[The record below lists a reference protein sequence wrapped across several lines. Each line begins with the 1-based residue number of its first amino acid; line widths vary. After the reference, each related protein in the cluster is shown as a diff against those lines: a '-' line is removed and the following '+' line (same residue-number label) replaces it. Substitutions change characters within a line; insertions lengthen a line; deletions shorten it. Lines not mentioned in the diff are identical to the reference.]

1 MHTYIRKT
9 TVDRASGASRDAA
22 RSAFSAVPVSQ
33 VQFSDTAESRR
44 SSGERVWLQEK
55 GNASKAAAK
64 DKSDKSDKSDKT
76 KEKDDA
82 KDKSDKSDKTK
93 EKDTKQKHDAKDK
106 DKREK
111 GSVQFSQ
118 RPEAGDHPTS
128 TPSNWNLGPDDD
140 SPDKG
145 PGHWSDDLIAAKKLA
160 GILWSSVTY
169 AVLWR
174 FALDR
179 FPVLEWLPKYTW
191 TKFSYD
197 LQAGLVVGCI
207 LIPQGMAY
215 ADVAGL
221 PYVVGLYSGFA
232 PLIIYYIHGT
242 SRQMGVGPVAIVSLI
257 MAQGVPVCNKLCP
270 GT

>member
-55 GNASKAAAK
+55 GNASKAAA
-64 DKSDKSDKSDKT
+64 
-76 KEKDDA
+76 
-82 KDKSDKSDKTK
+82 K